1 MFPVSRGDRL
11 LSGQELRNV
20 KQSPE
25 TTLCTEG
32 QVGQVQEDLMGRRF
46 RKAREPST
54 PAWDVVMFQL
64 HLMVGFST
72 ET

>member
-11 LSGQELRNV
+11 LSEQELRNV

-25 TTLCTEG
+25 TTLGTEG
-32 QVGQVQEDLMGRRF
+32 QAGQVQEDLMGRRF

-54 PAWDVVMFQL
+54 PAWDVVL
-64 HLMVGFST
+64 SRVPLSCSNST
-72 ET
+72 